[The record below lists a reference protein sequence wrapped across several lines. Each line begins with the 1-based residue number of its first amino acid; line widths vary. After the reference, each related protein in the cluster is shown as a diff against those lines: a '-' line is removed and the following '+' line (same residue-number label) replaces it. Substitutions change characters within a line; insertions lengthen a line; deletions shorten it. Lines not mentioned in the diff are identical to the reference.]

1 MREMVAPGNDRWHG
15 LPRRQSVRALRV
27 PSASCRP
34 RAGGEVAPVHA
45 ALHLP
50 ILGVSMSGLRT
61 GVLLLAVVTAVA
73 AYAPAPALAQS
84 DPLEIIDRVDR
95 LMRGDSSHGVMTMEV
110 VTENWERS
118 MTMEVWSLGT
128 DYSLVRVQSPAR
140 EAGTATLKAEDDIW
154 NYLPKVDRSIKIPAS
169 MMGGAWMGSHFTN
182 DDLVKE
188 SRLVDDYDVE
198 IAFEGDDPDGVAVWE
213 FELTPKP
220 EAPVVWGRIEYR
232 VRQGDYMPLATR
244 FYDEDGELART
255 MEHGEFT
262 EMGGRLVPAV
272 MDMYPADKPGERTTM
287 RYEELEFDVDLEASF
302 FSLRNLQRGR

>member
-1 MREMVAPGNDRWHG
+1 
-15 LPRRQSVRALRV
+15 
-27 PSASCRP
+27 
-34 RAGGEVAPVHA
+34 
-45 ALHLP
+45 
-50 ILGVSMSGLRT
+50 MSGLRAR
-61 GVLLLAVVTAVA
+61 VLLLAVLTAVA
-73 AYAPAPALAQS
+73 ASAPAPVLAQT

-95 LMRGDSSHGVMTMEV
+95 LLRGDSSHGVMTMEV

-198 IAFEGDDPDGVAVWE
+198 ISFEGDDPDGVAVWE

-220 EAPVVWGRIEYR
+220 EAPVVWGRIEYQ
-232 VRQGDYMPLATR
+232 VRQGDYMPLWTR

-255 MEHGEFT
+255 MEHSAFT

-272 MDMYPADKPGERTTM
+272 MDMFPADKPGERTTM
-287 RYEELEFDVDLEASF
+287 RYEDLEFDVDLEASF